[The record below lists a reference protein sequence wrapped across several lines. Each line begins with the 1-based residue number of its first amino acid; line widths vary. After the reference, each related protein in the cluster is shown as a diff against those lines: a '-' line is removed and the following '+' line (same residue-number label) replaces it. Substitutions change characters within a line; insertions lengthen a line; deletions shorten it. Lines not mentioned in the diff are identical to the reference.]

1 MAAIERPRALK
12 KQVTERHQPL
22 LMADHRHLDTD
33 AMIGGLGL
41 GLWLGLG
48 LGLGLWL
55 GLSLVSKIAQQ
66 MIKRIIGLAQEAMRL
81 QARRVVFLVHRSLGI
96 TDAD

>member
-41 GLWLGLG
+41 GLWLGLS
-48 LGLGLWL
+48 
-55 GLSLVSKIAQQ
+55 LSLVSKIAQQ

>member
-33 AMIGGLGL
+33 AMIG
-41 GLWLGLG
+41 G

>member
-1 MAAIERPRALK
+1 MEAIERPRALK
-12 KQVTERHQPL
+12 KEVTERHKPL
-22 LMADHRHLDTD
+22 MMADHRHLDTD
-33 AMIGGLGL
+33 AMIG
-41 GLWLGLG
+41 G

-81 QARRVVFLVHRSLGI
+81 QARRVVFLVHRSLGV